1 MATREEVEERSDG
14 TVVVEAPSVEAALEA
29 VERRFGPNATI
40 IDAERLNTRG
50 VGGFFSKQSYRVTVK
65 ADATPAAPTQMAQAA
80 TAVASDLA
88 SMPDDSGI
96 SDELAAVDHVLE
108 QIEQGDSDDGRTF
121 GDVLRAQLQNRP
133 KQPAPAPAPEATATS
148 MAPEPVIDLRD
159 SVMVPAMSW
168 ADVVD
173 STPVSSGAVAAPAR
187 EVGAA
192 AADAVPIT
200 SQATRAPLARPA
212 EGCPAGT
219 GRVMWSVDSLSRLGV
234 PYRLIAPLGD
244 LDPDDELAWVYR
256 FAEAAAP
263 LCGPLPASG
272 SVLVG
277 RAAVRLAESLGFG
290 VFATN
295 EVPPFE
301 GDLAVAGDFDAA
313 AFDYVQRIAAGREVH
328 LVVDDGPL
336 SVRGAISV
344 VSWADTSVCEAMHV
358 AISTG
363 STLGFHIDGESVTRV
378 TPFELALAVRA
389 LLPRE

>member
-65 ADATPAAPTQMAQAA
+65 ADATIAPPPQAA
-80 TAVASDLA
+80 STAAIAPETPSMSD
-88 SMPDDSGI
+88 DTGI
-96 SDELAAVDHVLE
+96 DAELAAVDHVLE
-108 QIEQGDSDDGRTF
+108 QIELGDSDDGRTF

-133 KQPAPAPAPEATATS
+133 TQSAPGLEAAS

-159 SVMVPAMSW
+159 SVMAPQMSW
-168 ADVVD
+168 ADVVE
-173 STPVSSGAVAAPAR
+173 SSPVPSGAGFAPSLESRDVTVDSGPMAAQ
-187 EVGAA
+187 
-192 AADAVPIT
+192 
-200 SQATRAPLARPA
+200 STRAPLARPA
-212 EGCPAGT
+212 EACPAGT

-263 LCGPLPASG
+263 LCGPLPAAG

-277 RAAVRLAESLGFG
+277 RAATRLAESLGYG

-295 EVPPFE
+295 EVPPFG
-301 GDLAVAGDFDAA
+301 GDLAVAGDFDAS

-336 SVRGAISV
+336 SVRGDIAV
-344 VSWADTSVCEAMHV
+344 VSWADASVCEAMHV

-363 STLGFHIDGESVTRV
+363 STLGFHIVGESVTRV